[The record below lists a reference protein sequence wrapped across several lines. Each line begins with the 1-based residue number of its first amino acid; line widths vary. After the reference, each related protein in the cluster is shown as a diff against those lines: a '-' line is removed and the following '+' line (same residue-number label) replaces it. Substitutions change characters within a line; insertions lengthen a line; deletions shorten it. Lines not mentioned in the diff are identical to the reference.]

1 MRAEINFKKYFEKE
15 KTPLSIIIRSFICIL
30 LIFSVVFFFWSIM
43 KYNRLLEEQKN
54 KEIYISQLNEKIDEL
69 EYLVEMPLDDE
80 YKIRMARERLGMC
93 FPDEII
99 FYTDVE

>member
-1 MRAEINFKKYFEKE
+1 MKVNFKNYFEKE
-15 KTPLSIIIRSFICIL
+15 RSPFSVVIRFFIL
-30 LIFSVVFFFWSIM
+30 LFLVFSIVFFFWSVM

-54 KEIYISQLNEKIDEL
+54 REVYISQLNEKIDEL

-99 FYTDVE
+99 FYTDIE

>member
-1 MRAEINFKKYFEKE
+1 MKIKLKKYFETE
-15 KTPLSIIIRSFICIL
+15 NTPLNSAIKIFVIL
-30 LIFSVVFFFWSIM
+30 TLVFSVVFFLWSVM
-43 KYNRLLEEQKN
+43 RYNRILEEQKDR
-54 KEIYISQLNEKIDEL
+54 EEYISRLNEKIDEL

-99 FYTDVE
+99 FYTDLE

>member
-1 MRAEINFKKYFEKE
+1 MRVNFKNYFEKE
-15 KTPLSIIIRSFICIL
+15 RSPINSIIRFFICL
-30 LIFSVVFFFWSIM
+30 LLLFSIVFFFWSVM
-43 KYNRLLEEQKN
+43 RYNRILEEQKN
-54 KEIYISQLNEKIDEL
+54 REIYISQLNEKIDEL
-69 EYLVEMPLDDE
+69 EYLVEMPLNDE

>member
-1 MRAEINFKKYFEKE
+1 MRINFKKYFERE
-15 KTPLSIIIRSFICIL
+15 RSPISVMVRIFVCLLLLFSI
-30 LIFSVVFFFWSIM
+30 VFFLWSVM
-43 KYNRLLEEQKN
+43 RYNRILEEQKN

-99 FYTDVE
+99 FYTDIE

>member
-1 MRAEINFKKYFEKE
+1 MQKKLKKYFDSERS
-15 KTPLSIIIRSFICIL
+15 TLNILIRTFIIIL
-30 LIFSVVFFFWSIM
+30 LVFSVAFFLWSIM
-43 KYNRLLEEQKN
+43 KYNRLLDEQKD
-54 KEIYISQLNEKIDEL
+54 KEAYISVLNEKIDEL

-99 FYTDVE
+99 FYTDIE